1 MATEKKG
8 FVLYFDACR
17 ELEVLE
23 PEQRGWLLTALYTFA
38 MACAKGEGAEV
49 QSLLDRFPQLGPEA
63 RMACRF
69 LCETIQRD
77 TRKWRE
83 RQAHYVQ
90 AAQKREDA
98 KRSGEKCGEMAR
110 YVEQLHRDW
119 GRGHEKNGP
128 PNSEPFF

>member
-23 PEQRGWLLTALYTFA
+23 PEQRGWLLTVLYTFA
-38 MACAKGEGAEV
+38 MACAKGEETEV

-83 RQAHYVQ
+83 RQAHYIQ
-90 AAQKREDA
+90 AALKREDT
-98 KRSGEKCGEMAR
+98 KRGGEKSGELGR
-110 YVEQLHRDW
+110 YVEQLHRD
-119 GRGHEKNGP
+119 RG
-128 PNSEPFF
+128 

>member
-38 MACAKGEGAEV
+38 MACAKGEGMEI
-49 QSLLDRFPQLGPEA
+49 QDLLDRLPQLKPET

-83 RQAHYVQ
+83 RQAHYIQ

-98 KRSGEKCGEMAR
+98 KRDEEKYGELSR
-110 YVEQLHRDW
+110 YVEQLHRN
-119 GRGHEKNGP
+119 RG
-128 PNSEPFF
+128 

>member
-1 MATEKKG
+1 MASEKKG

-38 MACAKGEGAEV
+38 MACAKGEGMEI
-49 QSLLDRFPQLGPEA
+49 QDLLDRFPQLKPET

-98 KRSGEKCGEMAR
+98 KRGGEKCRELGR
-110 YVEQLHRDW
+110 YVEQLRRD
-119 GRGHEKNGP
+119 RG
-128 PNSEPFF
+128 